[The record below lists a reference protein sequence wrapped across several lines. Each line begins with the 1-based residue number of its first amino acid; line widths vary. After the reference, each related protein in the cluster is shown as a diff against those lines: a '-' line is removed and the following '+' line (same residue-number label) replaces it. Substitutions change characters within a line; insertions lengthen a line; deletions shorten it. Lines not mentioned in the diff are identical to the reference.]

1 MLQSKDT
8 PTYLRHIKLLKNNN
22 KETLTAYGLQQTQAA
37 YNSLRPLFRGRLAK
51 AISCF
56 TPSPLLL

>member
-8 PTYLRHIKLLKNNN
+8 YIFKTHKTLKNNNN